1 MELSINIENFEEGES
16 RQAINS
22 PRTMEACLRV
32 GVDPSELYARKRG
45 DFASKE
51 LTKDM
56 IKIKYQSFEKKRQEK
71 IMDVKNER
79 SAIIKVRQ
87 LCRMYRVVCGK

>member
-1 MELSINIENFEEGES
+1 MELSISIENFEVGET
-16 RQAINS
+16 QQEINS

-51 LTKDM
+51 LTKEM

-79 SAIIKVRQ
+79 NAIIKVKQRVPHV
-87 LCRMYRVVCGK
+87 CRV